1 MNSITIFLSE
11 LNYLKLNKVV
21 NESSDLNALDITKVV
36 KEGDMY
42 DVTLEYERL
51 DFLII
56 QLLAR

>member
-1 MNSITIFLSE
+1 MNSITIFLTE
-11 LNYLKLNKVV
+11 LNYQRLNKVV
-21 NESSDLNALDITKVV
+21 NQASDLNALDITKVV

-42 DVTLEYERL
+42 DVTLEYDRL

>member
-1 MNSITIFLSE
+1 MNSITIFLTE

-51 DFLII
+51 DFLVI

>member
-1 MNSITIFLSE
+1 MNSITIFLTE
-11 LNYLKLNKVV
+11 LNYQRLNKVV
-21 NESSDLNALDITKVV
+21 NQHSDKNTLDITKVV
-36 KEGDMY
+36 KEGEMY

>member
-1 MNSITIFLSE
+1 MNSITIFLTE
-11 LNYLKLNKVV
+11 LNYQRLNKVV
-21 NESSDLNALDITKVV
+21 NQASDLNALDIVKVV

>member
-1 MNSITIFLSE
+1 MNSITIFLTE
-11 LNYLKLNKVV
+11 LNYQRLNKVV
-21 NESSDLNALDITKVV
+21 NESSDLNALDIVKVV

>member
-1 MNSITIFLSE
+1 MNSITIFLTE
-11 LNYLKLNKVV
+11 LNYQRLNKVV
-21 NESSDLNALDITKVV
+21 NQASDLNALDITKVV
-36 KEGDMY
+36 KEGEMY

>member
-1 MNSITIFLSE
+1 MNSITLFLTE

-21 NESSDLNALDITKVV
+21 NESSDFNTLDITKVV
-36 KEGDMY
+36 KEGEMY

-56 QLLAR
+56 KLLAR

>member
-1 MNSITIFLSE
+1 MNSITIFLTE
-11 LNYLKLNKVV
+11 LNYQRLNKVV
-21 NESSDLNALDITKVV
+21 NQASDLNALDITKVV

>member
-1 MNSITIFLSE
+1 MKSITIFLTE
-11 LNYLKLNKVV
+11 LNYQRLNKVV
-21 NESSDLNALDITKVV
+21 NQASDLNALDITKVV

>member
-1 MNSITIFLSE
+1 MKSITIFLTE
-11 LNYLKLNKVV
+11 LNYQRLNKVV
-21 NESSDLNALDITKVV
+21 NQASDLNALDITKVV
-36 KEGDMY
+36 KEGEMY

>member
-1 MNSITIFLSE
+1 MNSITIFLTE

-51 DFLII
+51 DFLVI
-56 QLLAR
+56 QLLTR

>member
-1 MNSITIFLSE
+1 MKSITIFLTE
-11 LNYLKLNKVV
+11 LNYQRLNKVV
-21 NESSDLNALDITKVV
+21 NQASDLNALDIVKVV
-36 KEGDMY
+36 KEGEMY

>member
-1 MNSITIFLSE
+1 MNSITIFLTE
-11 LNYLKLNKVV
+11 LNYQRLNRVV
-21 NESSDLNALDITKVV
+21 NQASDLNALDITKVV

>member
-1 MNSITIFLSE
+1 MNSITIFLTE
-11 LNYLKLNKVV
+11 ENYQRLNKVV
-21 NESSDLNALDITKVV
+21 NQASDLNALDIVKVV